1 MSQAKWLVAAVVPGV
16 EREPL
21 KRLVPGGAQ
30 PPHYSEETAPADNGG
45 EPASKKARKTTRK
58 LSKAERSEA
67 IKKGIWRNRLVRKRR
82 AEAEAK
88 RT

>member
-1 MSQAKWLVAAVVPGV
+1 MGSVQSPDEKSAILKAIREFHITGAMSLRRSRTF
-16 EREPL
+16 ERDQNAREG
-21 KRLVPGGAQ
+21 RGIAM
-30 PPHYSEETAPADNGG
+30 N
-45 EPASKKARKTTRK
+45 KARKTTRK

-67 IKKGIWRNRLVRKRR
+67 IKKGIRRNRLVRKRR

>member
-1 MSQAKWLVAAVVPGV
+1 MRCLGAKKSLECWRYDQKRQARP
-16 EREPL
+16 ERESL
-21 KRLVPGGAQ
+21 KGRGIAM
-30 PPHYSEETAPADNGG
+30 N
-45 EPASKKARKTTRK
+45 KARKTTRK

-67 IKKGIWRNRLVRKRR
+67 IKKGIRRNRLVRKRR